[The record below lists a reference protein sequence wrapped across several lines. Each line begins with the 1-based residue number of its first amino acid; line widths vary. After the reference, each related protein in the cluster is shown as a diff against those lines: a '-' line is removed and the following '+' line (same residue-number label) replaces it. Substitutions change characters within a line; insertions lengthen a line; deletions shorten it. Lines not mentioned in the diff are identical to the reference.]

1 MAAKKGTKPPAA
13 GRGRKRGT
21 PNKTT
26 SAARKMFTDF
36 LEANVDRV
44 QDLFDRVAKKEPA
57 RALEL
62 LTKVAE
68 FVIPKLQRTELKGE
82 FDVDMPEP
90 PTFGISFANGGP
102 GNPAPAQAHI
112 EETDEFARLKEPA
125 NGST

>member
-21 PNKTT
+21 PNKATG
-26 SAARKMFTDF
+26 AARKMFADF

-90 PTFGISFANGGP
+90 PTFGISWANGGP
-102 GNPAPAQAHI
+102 GQPAREPTEQEAA
-112 EETDEFARLKEPA
+112 EAYARMK
-125 NGST
+125 G